1 MTNPARTNKHTRLGL
16 ALACLTL
23 PVVITSC
30 GKKEDQAA
38 DSSAFTPAPVTPP
51 PAPRLRP
58 ADLGLASKVQFPAE
72 LMPENEDEARGVA
85 SLANAIASGDADN
98 LAGMLDRADAAVLS
112 ELRESGDWERSTA
125 ATTAVRVVSLQST
138 GSSVRVGL
146 AIEDPAG
153 AYLLGWEG
161 TQSRGS
167 WTFRALPVVSP
178 PASKASDL
186 DGVALAEMDVPAV
199 GPVIEDAPPPRPPVD
214 QNQRRRPAT
223 RGLGG

>member
-1 MTNPARTNKHTRLGL
+1 MTNPALTNKNTRLGL
-16 ALACLTL
+16 ALACLAL
-23 PVVITSC
+23 PVIVSSC

-38 DSSAFTPAPVTPP
+38 DTGAYTPAPVAPP

-72 LMPENEDEARGVA
+72 LMPDNEDEARGVA
-85 SLANAIASGDADN
+85 SLANAIAAGDADN

-125 ATTAVRVVSLQST
+125 AMTAVRVVSLQST

-146 AIEDPAG
+146 ALEDPAG

-161 TQSRGS
+161 TQSRGE

-199 GPVIEDAPPPRPPVD
+199 GPAIEDAPPPRPPVD
-214 QNQRRRPAT
+214 QNRRRRRP
-223 RGLGG
+223 